1 MLERVTMEM
10 NNSFN
15 RSWEELYDECCDLR
29 LPVSNK
35 DSKETLE
42 KYIIAVSDESA
53 TEDSSYYDEDLEE
66 DPVYIGKYS
75 RLKVII
81 NKILPF

>member
-1 MLERVTMEM
+1 MDTI
-10 NNSFN
+10 NPSN

-29 LPVSNK
+29 LPVSQK
-35 DSKETLE
+35 DTKETLE
-42 KYIIAVSDESA
+42 KFIIAVGDES
-53 TEDSSYYDEDLEE
+53 TLENSSLYDEDLEE

>member
-1 MLERVTMEM
+1 M
-10 NNSFN
+10 NNN
-15 RSWEELYDECCDLR
+15 TTRSWEELYDECCDLR
-29 LPVSNK
+29 LPVSQK

-42 KYIIAVSDESA
+42 KHLFAVYDES
-53 TEDSSYYDEDLEE
+53 TIKNNSYMDEDLEE
-66 DPVYIGKYS
+66 DPIYIGKYS